1 MCVVVLISFFI
12 CMVDLNFNMAKKRE
26 IQNIESQGLTRAEQV
41 DAIWEVVHKNA
52 VKSENIKTKERRNKR
67 SKQFTLPVS
76 KQS

>member
-1 MCVVVLISFFI
+1 MP
-12 CMVDLNFNMAKKRE
+12 KKRE